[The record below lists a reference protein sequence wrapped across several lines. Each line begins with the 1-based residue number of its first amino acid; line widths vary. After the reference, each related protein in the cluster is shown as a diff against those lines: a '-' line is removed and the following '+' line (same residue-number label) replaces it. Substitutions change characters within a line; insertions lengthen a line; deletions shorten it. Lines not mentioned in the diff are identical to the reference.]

1 VGVVSL
7 VDLFLD
13 LILMIRF
20 GSVRFFGGGLELYR
34 LGVPSRLVIFPDE
47 NHWVLNHGNRCGS
60 FRVASSVIF
69 FAHFLLCV
77 ASSGITRSSAGSIN
91 LSVITCIRRTRR
103 NRVWETGEMVSRSFL
118 GLFDLY
124 LISVNN
130 ILCINDSL
138 QQENTLVDD
147 SREEKRPR
155 TCLLVT
161 CDDGGSLV
169 VLVH

>member
-20 GSVRFFGGGLELYR
+20 GSVRFFWGGLELYR

-69 FAHFLLCV
+69 LLTFYFV
-77 ASSGITRSSAGSIN
+77 
-91 LSVITCIRRTRR
+91 
-103 NRVWETGEMVSRSFL
+103 
-118 GLFDLY
+118 
-124 LISVNN
+124 
-130 ILCINDSL
+130 
-138 QQENTLVDD
+138 
-147 SREEKRPR
+147 
-155 TCLLVT
+155 
-161 CDDGGSLV
+161 
-169 VLVH
+169 